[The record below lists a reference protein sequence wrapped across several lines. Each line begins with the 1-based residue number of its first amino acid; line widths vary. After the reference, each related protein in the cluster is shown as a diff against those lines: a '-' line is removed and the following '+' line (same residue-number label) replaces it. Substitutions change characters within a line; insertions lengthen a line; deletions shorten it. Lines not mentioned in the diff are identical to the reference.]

1 VIGGRSEEQIGRTLR
16 GLSRIGT
23 SPISAKRHQP
33 LGWFRRGY
41 VADEDT
47 RSSDSRQGG
56 EAPGGATATADGG
69 SDRRRP
75 KRYSQLSERK
85 RCRFTKDGV
94 KRIDYKDIV
103 TLQKLM
109 TGQGKMLSRKRTGV
123 AARYQRMIKIAIKR
137 ARYMA
142 LMPYTG

>member
-1 VIGGRSEEQIGRTLR
+1 M
-16 GLSRIGT
+16 
-23 SPISAKRHQP
+23 
-33 LGWFRRGY
+33 
-41 VADEDT
+41 ADEET
-47 RSSDSRQGG
+47 RAEDQPGAAKEGG
-56 EAPGGATATADGG
+56 AATATSEGDRGEGG
-69 SDRRRP
+69 EGRRP
-75 KRYSQLSERK
+75 TRYSQLSERK
-85 RCRFTKDGV
+85 RCRFTREGV
-94 KRIDYKDIV
+94 KRIDYKDMV